1 VSKASNG
8 LYRAVH
14 EEDSAHVAAET
25 ISLDLFHRR
34 MGHIAP
40 NIARK
45 LVKNGFVTGVKLD
58 DSPAQST
65 FCEACVYAKA
75 TRKPVAKVRQG
86 ERAADFAG
94 DIHSN
99 LWASSNRNA
108 PRKALL
114 RQFYR

>member
-34 MGHIAP
+34 MGHIA
-40 NIARK
+40 
-45 LVKNGFVTGVKLD
+45 
-58 DSPAQST
+58 PAQST